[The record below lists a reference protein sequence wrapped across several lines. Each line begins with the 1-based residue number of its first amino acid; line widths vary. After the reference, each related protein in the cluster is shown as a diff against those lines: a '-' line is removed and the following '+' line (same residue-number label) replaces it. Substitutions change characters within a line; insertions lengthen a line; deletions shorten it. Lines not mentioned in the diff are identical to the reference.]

1 MGGWMEERTDGLVNG
16 WVGGWLGRGVDGW
29 VPLGNVPR
37 AISDIEC
44 RCEGMSSLSGK
55 SCLYCPNRF

>member
-1 MGGWMEERTDGLVNG
+1 MEGRTDGSVNG

-37 AISDIEC
+37 TIGDIEC
-44 RCEGMSSLSGK
+44 RCEGLSSLSQG
-55 SCLYCPNRF
+55 SRASTVQTDSES